1 MTTTTAAGDAETE
14 VVTMST
20 TASGVP
26 VRVVPN
32 GWRPKEDCL
41 TLAVDELAWLDQFRA
56 RLLEEFADLVED
68 IIVYGFRARGF
79 ADTELGMNVLVVI
92 SEGCPEDADQII
104 EMGYDVA
111 LSVGGFPNVQALTPA
126 EWEKTKRTGGG
137 YYSAPSSEGISVL

>member
-1 MTTTTAAGDAETE
+1 MAATPSDVESI
-14 VVTMST
+14 TMSV

-56 RLLEEFADLVED
+56 RLLEEFSEEVED

-79 ADTELGMNVLVVI
+79 ADTDLGMDVLAVVGEGHSAAGEQI
-92 SEGCPEDADQII
+92 SDL
-104 EMGYDVA
+104 GYDVSLA
-111 LSVGGFPNVQALTPA
+111 VGGGFPNVHTLTRA
-126 EWEKTKRTGGG
+126 EWEKKKRNGG
-137 YYSAPSSEGISVL
+137 YYYRAPSSEGISVL

>member
-1 MTTTTAAGDAETE
+1 MTATPSDAEI
-14 VVTMST
+14 VTMSA

-41 TLAVDELAWLDQFRA
+41 TLAVDELAWLDRFRA
-56 RLLEEFADLVED
+56 RLLEEFSEVVQD
-68 IIVYGFRARGF
+68 IIVYGIRARGF

-92 SEGCPEDADQII
+92 SEGCPETGEQIRDI
-104 EMGYDVA
+104 GYEVSM
-111 LSVGGFPNVQALTPA
+111 SVGAFPDVHTLTRA
-126 EWEKTKRTGGG
+126 EWEKTKRTGGH

>member
-1 MTTTTAAGDAETE
+1 MTADASDAETE

-41 TLAVDELAWLDQFRA
+41 TLAKAELAWLDQFRA
-56 RLLEEFADLVED
+56 QLLEEFAGLVED

-79 ADTELGMNVLVVI
+79 ADTDLGMDVLVVI
-92 SEGCPEDADQII
+92 EEGYPEVSEQIGDL
-104 EMGYDVA
+104 GYDVSLA
-111 LSVGGFPNVQALTPA
+111 IGGGFPNVRTLTRS
-126 EWEKTKRTGGG
+126 EWEKKKRNGGH
-137 YYSAPSSEGISVL
+137 YYRAPSSEGISVL